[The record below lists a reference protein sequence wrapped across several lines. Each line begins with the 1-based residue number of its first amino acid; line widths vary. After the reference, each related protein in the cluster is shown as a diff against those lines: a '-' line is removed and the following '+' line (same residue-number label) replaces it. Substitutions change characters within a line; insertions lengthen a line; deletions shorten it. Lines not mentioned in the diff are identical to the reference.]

1 MMPRPAKFSRND
13 VVRAASSALDE
24 FGVEELTMR
33 RVAAV
38 LEVDPMAL
46 YRHFPSKAHLVAAL
60 ADDFWEQLEVPLG
73 VPGEAWREYAERF
86 MLQIHGELRGRPNL
100 IPLVATHPISSEAA
114 LRVAD
119 HGVGRMIAAG
129 APVVPALGD
138 LLNALVILTVASA
151 LGEFGPPAGSFAGE
165 LAPLTLPGEAH
176 SNPLAELPSIGL
188 LLRAGWQSD
197 QHRQFVDGLKAL
209 LSGWKLD

>member
-1 MMPRPAKFSRND
+1 MPRPAKFSRHD

-38 LEVDPMAL
+38 LAVDPMAL

-60 ADDFWEQLEVPLG
+60 ADDFWEQLQVPVGL
-73 VPGEAWREYAERF
+73 PGEAWREYAERF
-86 MLQIHGELRGRPNL
+86 MLQIHEQLRGRPNL

-119 HGVGRMIAAG
+119 QGVGRMIAAG
-129 APVVPALGD
+129 APLVPALGD
-138 LLNALVILTVASA
+138 LLNALVMLTVASA
-151 LGEFGPPAGSFAGE
+151 LGEFAPPAGSFAGE
-165 LAPLTLPGEAH
+165 LSPLQIPDKVEGD
-176 SNPLAELPSIGL
+176 PLAEMPNIGL
-188 LLRAGWQSD
+188 LLQAGWQSD
-197 QHRQFVDGLKAL
+197 QQRQFIYGIKAL
-209 LSGWKLD
+209 LNGWKLD